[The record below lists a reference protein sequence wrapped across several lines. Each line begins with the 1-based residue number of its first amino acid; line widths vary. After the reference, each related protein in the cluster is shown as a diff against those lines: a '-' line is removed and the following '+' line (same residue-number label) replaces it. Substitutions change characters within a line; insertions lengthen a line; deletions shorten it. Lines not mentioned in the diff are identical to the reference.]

1 MGGFR
6 FYFLSDIGRIEL
18 VQDDAVPLD
27 PVRHIPI
34 GRSVGPVLLQDLQP
48 HAVIGVEDAP
58 VVDEGRLSRG
68 VLC

>member
-6 FYFLSDIGRIEL
+6 FSFLSANGRIEL

-27 PVRHIPI
+27 PLRHVPI

-48 HAVIGVEDAP
+48 HAVVGVEDAP
-58 VVDEGRLSRG
+58 S
-68 VLC
+68 